1 MAMFSESQ
9 KLNPQP
15 RFSPKPSSP
24 AFGLG
29 KATDQQ
35 LCGLSASAELFSET
49 FPVVP
54 TQNVEIMITEI
65 EDVLNASH
73 QTGYLWHH
81 YFEDDATVNARY
93 SCPQWWWDR
102 LWQISTS
109 FRAWPKPGQTAGC
122 STAEACKE
130 KASMRECHGLCKT
143 ECPNFEKKGGRV
155 LRMSLPLF

>member
-9 KLNPQP
+9 NLNPQP
-15 RFSPKPSSP
+15 RFSPKPASP

-29 KATDQQ
+29 KANDQQ

-93 SCPQWWWDR
+93 SCPQ
-102 LWQISTS
+102 
-109 FRAWPKPGQTAGC
+109 
-122 STAEACKE
+122 
-130 KASMRECHGLCKT
+130 
-143 ECPNFEKKGGRV
+143 
-155 LRMSLPLF
+155 